1 LRGRTPKGLNA
12 KGVERRELR
21 ELQGPQAAIF
31 TREASRIVRRASVT
45 AGKWKASRH
54 GVLRQAED
62 ELIGNAN
69 NGTMEHPGTI
79 LDDWDGVIMAGAGYS
94 EEALSEG
101 DPDVLDEK

>member
-1 LRGRTPKGLNA
+1 LRRRTLKGLNA

-21 ELQGPQAAIF
+21 KLQGPQAAIF
-31 TREASRIVRRASVT
+31 TREASWIVRRASMT
-45 AGKWKASRH
+45 AGKWKGSRH

-62 ELIGNAN
+62 KLIENAN
-69 NGTMEHPGTI
+69 NGTMEHLGTI